1 MFTEFRSI
9 LIILFWFDNPWVD
22 LVFTWPS
29 THLEICDF
37 SGIFEDYLHPLPL
50 LHSQPSQYTER
61 WWHPMANV
69 LVDFLSTNKTETDLR
84 CYTKLDQN
92 DLERFVRFTLILVNH
107 THKNPPWIWYQ
118 WRPPHQLSEKIGWMG
133 WQWSCDNSKSYTI
146 TPDLSYLTG
155 DNWQWTDVFQ
165 EVLAD
170 LKCSSTTTLPLCV
183 VTLCWHGPSASFDN
197 INLKSVTIWSETEFW

>member
-1 MFTEFRSI
+1 MFTEFRSF
-9 LIILFWFDNPWVD
+9 LVILFWFDNPWVD

-92 DLERFVRFTLILVNH
+92 DLERFVRFTLILINH

-118 WRPPHQLSEKIGWMG
+118 RRPPHQLSEKLVGWVG
-133 WQWSCDNSKSYTI
+133 SGPVIIHKSYTI
-146 TPDLSYLTG
+146 TPDLSYGWQLTI
-155 DNWQWTDVFQ
+155 DNGQRCF
-165 EVLAD
+165 
-170 LKCSSTTTLPLCV
+170 KRSSQT
-183 VTLCWHGPSASFDN
+183 
-197 INLKSVTIWSETEFW
+197 